1 MKYYLFLLTIF
12 SHSFL
17 GAMEREPVRSAVIAH
32 LIERYGSNDLQAAPA
47 PEDAYGVMDQWCTGR
62 QPSVRVRLWFS
73 STDPVEARTAQYLSL
88 VDLLHIEH
96 NLSNS
101 VPVSITEELNNERRA
116 ILEQASSRLA
126 QVQKARQA
134 KETVLVMDD
143 VQPADTQFEQEESG
157 CCCGCFKEFLASC
170 VKKKDQ

>member
-17 GAMEREPVRSAVIAH
+17 GAMEREPVRSALVTH
-32 LIERYGSNDLQAAPA
+32 LKTHYGSDDLQAAPA
-47 PEDAYGVMDQWCTGR
+47 PEDAYGVMDQWCTGK

-96 NLSNS
+96 NSSNS
-101 VPVSITEELNNERRA
+101 VPVSITEEMNNERRA
-116 ILEQASSRLA
+116 IFA
-126 QVQKARQA
+126 QFVSHVQKARQA
-134 KETVLVMDD
+134 QEVVLAMDD

-157 CCCGCFKEFLASC
+157 CCGCFKEFLAC